1 MGEAVS
7 ATQIPASAVESLRL
21 YRRATNYIA
30 AAMIYLQDN
39 YLLEEPLRPEHIKH
53 RLLGHWGTVPG
64 LNLMYAGLNRLILNT
79 QANILL
85 VTGPGHGAPA
95 NLANLWIDGCLADV
109 KPELTPDR
117 EGLGKLIHS
126 FSWPGGFPSHL
137 GPMVP
142 GTIHEGGELGYAL
155 ATAFGAALDNPDLI
169 VGCIIGDGEAESG
182 PTAGA
187 WHSNKF
193 LDPATCGAV
202 LPILH
207 VNGYKIANPTI
218 SKAMSDEEHTK
229 LFEGYGWHPIIVSG
243 EGDDL
248 DGKLAGALD
257 TAYGEIRELQEASR
271 SGKRPE
277 RPRWPMLVVRSL
289 KGWTGPKIV
298 DGVQVEGTAKS
309 HQVPAMKA
317 KSNPEHLKILEDWLR
332 SYGPQELFDSNGAP
346 IAEVIAAAPTGE
358 LRMGANK
365 HVNGGKMR
373 KALNLPELDKHA
385 FEVPVRGA
393 EEASALEA
401 LGEYYADVFRLNKD
415 EANFRIVCPDE
426 VASNR
431 LGAVFEAT
439 NHCFQ
444 WPLDPEI
451 DTGHSPDG
459 RVMEVLSEH
468 NCEGWLQGYVL
479 TGRHGIFPCYEAF
492 IPIVDGMVNQYGK
505 FLKMSRDEAP
515 WREPVP
521 GLNFLLTSVGWRQDH
536 NGYSHQMPGFINSM
550 LNRRE
555 EFCGVYLPPDGNTL
569 LATMEEVLNSTN
581 RINLVIASKH
591 PMPQWLPMDEAREHV
606 RKGVSKW
613 DFASSDGDG
622 DPDIVLVACGSIQ
635 TIELLATTMLLRRE
649 VPDLKVRFVVVS
661 NLFTLATPGSHPD
674 ALSKGDFEDLF
685 TADKPAIFD
694 FHGYASAVHQLLHR
708 RPSQERFHV
717 RGYAEEGT
725 TTTPFELLAMNGVD
739 RYQLAIEA
747 LSRVDILAAE
757 NIHGM
762 SGEFAVR
769 SLPQA
774 ADAIAKF
781 KEELAKQRAY
791 VVEEGNDPPE
801 FLDWKWSANGAA
813 AGT

>member
-1 MGEAVS
+1 MLTKDEQS
-7 ATQIPASAVESLRL
+7 APSLEQLAL
-21 YRRATNYIA
+21 YRRASNYVA

-117 EGLGKLIHS
+117 EGLSQLIHS

-155 ATAFGAALDNPDLI
+155 ATAFGAALDNPELI
-169 VGCIIGDGEAESG
+169 VACIIGDGEAESG

-218 SKAMSDEEHTK
+218 SKSMSNEEHTK
-229 LFEGYGWHPIIVSG
+229 LFEGYGWHPLIVEG
-243 EGDDL
+243 EDL
-248 DGKLAGALD
+248 DAELGKALD
-257 TAYGEIRELQEASR
+257 IAHAEIREVQEAAR
-271 SGKRPE
+271 SGNRPE
-277 RPRWPMLVVRSL
+277 RPRWPMLVVRSP
-289 KGWTGPKIV
+289 KGWTGPKEV
-298 DGVQVEGTAKS
+298 DGVQVEGTSKS
-309 HQVPAMKA
+309 HQVPAMQA
-317 KSNPEHLKILEDWLR
+317 KSNPEHLRILEEWLR
-332 SYGPQELFDSNGAP
+332 SYGPQDLFDESGAP
-346 IAEVIAAAPTGE
+346 LPEIVAACPSGE

-385 FEVPVRGA
+385 ASVSAPGA
-393 EEASALEA
+393 DADSALGA
-401 LGEYYADVFRLNKD
+401 LGNYLADVFTLNK
-415 EANFRIVCPDE
+415 EEKNFRIVCPDE

-431 LGAVFEAT
+431 LGAVFEVE

-444 WPLDPEI
+444 WPLGEGI
-451 DTGHSPDG
+451 DAAGHSPDG

-468 NCEGWLQGYVL
+468 NCQGWLQGYIL
-479 TGRHGIFPCYEAF
+479 TGRHGLFPCYEAF
-492 IPIVDGMVNQYGK
+492 IPIVDGMVNQFAK
-505 FLKMSRDEAP
+505 FLKMSRDEAT
-515 WREPVP
+515 WRLPVP
-521 GLNFLLTSVGWRQDH
+521 GLNYILTSVGWRQDH

-555 EFCGVYLPPDGNTL
+555 DFSAVYLPPDANTL
-569 LATMEEVLNSTN
+569 LATMEEVLESTN
-581 RINLVIASKH
+581 RVNLVIASKH
-591 PMPQWLPMDEAREHV
+591 PLPQWLSMDEARAHV
-606 RKGVSKW
+606 KKGASRW
-613 DFASSDGDG
+613 AFASNDDDGK
-622 DPDIVLVACGSIQ
+622 PDVVLVACGTIQ
-635 TIELLATTMLLRRE
+635 TIELLATTQLLRQE
-649 VPDLKVRFVVVS
+649 VPDLKIRFVNVS

-674 ALSKGDFEDLF
+674 ALSKADFEDLF

-708 RPSQERFHV
+708 RPRQERFHV

-747 LSRVDILAAE
+747 LSRVDVLAAE

-769 SLPQA
+769 SITDA
-774 ADAIAKF
+774 ASAIEKF
-781 KEELAKQRAY
+781 KAKLAEQRAY
-791 VVEEGNDPPE
+791 VVEEGNDPPDI
-801 FLDWKWSANGAA
+801 LGWKWSSNGATA
-813 AGT
+813 AS